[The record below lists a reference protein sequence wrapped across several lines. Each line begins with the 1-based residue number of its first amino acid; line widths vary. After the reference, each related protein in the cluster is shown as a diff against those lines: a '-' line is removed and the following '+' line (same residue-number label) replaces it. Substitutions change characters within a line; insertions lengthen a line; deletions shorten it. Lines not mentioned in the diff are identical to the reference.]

1 MSNNLYEGIKIFI
14 VCVCVLAL
22 NTMVTLQLRS
32 RLHLPASSQTP
43 AGSWQSPYGLI
54 VCESSHGAEPSLPLR
69 LSPAARSSSSPWR
82 AKNDL
87 PYLLAEPRK
96 VPSLGWFRWMLLP
109 ALPTKWFLWLLTYGL
124 WEALGQRLIDFTRK
138 FSLLQSFSLWPTGFQ
153 CITAVVICKA
163 K

>member
-43 AGSWQSPYGLI
+43 AGSWQSTYGLI
-54 VCESSHGAEPSLPLR
+54 VCESSQGAEPRLPPG
-69 LSPAARSSSSPWR
+69 LSPAARRSSSPQR

-87 PYLLAEPRK
+87 PTCWLSPERCRAQVSSDGHCSPYSPPRGSCDCQCM
-96 VPSLGWFRWMLLP
+96 VC
-109 ALPTKWFLWLLTYGL
+109 YGL
-124 WEALGQRLIDFTRK
+124 LGK
-138 FSLLQSFSLWPTGFQ
+138 
-153 CITAVVICKA
+153 V
-163 K
+163 